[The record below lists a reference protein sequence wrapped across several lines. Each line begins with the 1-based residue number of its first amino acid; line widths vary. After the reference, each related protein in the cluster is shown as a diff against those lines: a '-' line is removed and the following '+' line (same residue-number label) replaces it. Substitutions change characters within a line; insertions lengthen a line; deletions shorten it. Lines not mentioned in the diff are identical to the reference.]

1 MTHWLKLNR
10 LQRKVLLVILA
21 MVVVPML
28 AAGVGAAGWVSS
40 YFEHRLAQWITEAS
54 RVDQIWLKAYQN
66 DALMLGDALA
76 RDPQFVT
83 LVEHGQPAVVRPPLR
98 HIAEELGITLL
109 QIYTPGH
116 RLLYS
121 SLPVR
126 ETPSWAPGQRQAVLK
141 VRYHGQNLLA
151 AVGIV
156 PITGPAGTPRRYL
169 VLGSLV
175 NRDFIQELAQLTG
188 LTTRLYYR
196 AGSHYFDLFSR
207 PGHLL
212 PLRNLSRMA
221 WRRLD
226 HDKKSYYDVRA
237 ETGRYRGLYVPIV
250 DSEGRVEAIM
260 FSGLERRG
268 FDEFVTNR
276 AVLFLAISLGGL
288 IIGGAAGLL
297 LSRLVVRPVEHLR
310 NAVMQLAAQD
320 YRAAVPIHSN
330 DELGDL
336 AKAFNAMAVR
346 LREVRDEERRLFQK
360 NKLAALGELSAAL
373 AHEIRNP
380 IGVISTASALLE
392 KSPTPHKRSELLR
405 MIREESL
412 RVSGLV
418 QDFLQLSRHRQPSF
432 ADLDPASPLN
442 GALATALADREDIRV
457 TKEFRH
463 GHARIRADG
472 PLLQQAWGNLL
483 RNALEAMGKHGQ
495 LWLES
500 EVEDGH
506 VRLAIEDSGPGI
518 AAEVMPRLFEPFFTT
533 KAQGTGLGLSIAHTL
548 VEANGGTLTA
558 AMPKRSGAR
567 FVMSF
572 PLCPEG
578 RAT

>member
-28 AAGVGAAGWVSS
+28 AAGVAAAEWVSS
-40 YFEHRLAQWITEAS
+40 YFEHRLAQWITEAA

-66 DALMLGDALA
+66 DALMLGDTLA
-76 RDPQFVT
+76 RNPQFVA
-83 LVEHGQPAVVRPPLR
+83 LVERGEPAIVPPPLR
-98 HIAEELGITLL
+98 QIAQQLGISLL
-109 QIYTPGH
+109 QIYNPRH
-116 RLLYS
+116 ELLYS
-121 SLPVR
+121 SLPIR
-126 ETPSWAPGQRQAVLK
+126 ENPTWMRGQRQAVLK
-141 VRYHGQNLLA
+141 VRYRGQNLLA

-156 PITGPAGTPRRYL
+156 PIASAGTVRRYL

-175 NRDFIQELAQLTG
+175 NRDFIDELAQLTG

-196 AGSHYFDLFSR
+196 AGGHYFDLFSH

-212 PLRNLSRMA
+212 PLRNLPRRA
-221 WRRLD
+221 WRRLE
-226 HDKKSYYDVRA
+226 HDKKSFYDVHA

-288 IIGGAAGLL
+288 IIGGAAGVL

-310 NAVMQLAAQD
+310 NAVMQLGGQD
-320 YRAAVPIHSN
+320 YRAAVPIDSN

-336 AKAFNAMAVR
+336 AKAFNAMAIR
-346 LREVRDEERRLFQK
+346 LREARDEQQRAFQK
-360 NKLAALGELSAAL
+360 DKLAALGELSAAL

-380 IGVISTASALLE
+380 IGVINTASALLE
-392 KSPTPHKRSELLR
+392 KRARPEKRVELLR
-405 MIREESL
+405 MIREESV

-432 ADLDPASPLN
+432 ADIEPTAPLN
-442 GALATALADREDIRV
+442 RALATVLADREDVHVDR
-457 TKEFRH
+457 EFRH
-463 GHARIRADG
+463 GTARIRADG
-472 PLLQQAWGNLL
+472 PLLQQAWTNLF
-483 RNALEAMGKHGQ
+483 RNALEAMGGNAQ
-495 LWLES
+495 LWIES
-500 EVEDGH
+500 EVYDTH
-506 VRLAIEDSGPGI
+506 VRLSVEDNGPGI
-518 AAEVMPRLFEPFFTT
+518 PAEVMPRLFEPFFTT
-533 KAQGTGLGLSIAHTL
+533 KSQGTGLGLSIAHTL
-548 VEANGGTLTA
+548 VEANGGTLA
-558 AMPKRSGAR
+558 AEIPKRTGAR
-567 FVMSF
+567 FVMTF
-572 PLCPEG
+572 PLI
-578 RAT
+578 ATGNPG